1 MISYSK
7 SLNVKHTNSVRNVD
21 RVYGTIDSAAAKN
34 RNRICIDIH
43 RVDKEWKQNLQE
55 FCIQYSSDLPILST
69 VTYEVDNWESLWK
82 EKRAETFPTNIADTL
97 QQTNPVT
104 FPNIFTVLP
113 ILAVLPVT
121 TCTCERSVSSLR
133 LIKTYLRSRITQTRL
148 NGLASLYTQRNI
160 PIYANSVIDR
170 FSVKHKRRLALNN
183 ILQSD
188 TPPQDNDDI
197 VQSEMY

>member
-1 MISYSK
+1 MEA
-7 SLNVKHTNSVRNVD
+7 T
-21 RVYGTIDSAAAKN
+21 
-34 RNRICIDIH
+34 
-43 RVDKEWKQNLQE
+43 LQE
-55 FCIQYSSDLPILST
+55 FCIQYSSDLPNLST
-69 VTYEVDNWESLWK
+69 VTYEGDNWESLWK

-104 FPNIFTVLP
+104 FPNIFTVLT
-113 ILAVLPVT
+113 ILAVLPIT
-121 TCTCERSVSSLR
+121 TCTCERSASSLR
-133 LIKTYLRSRITQTRL
+133 LIKTYLRSRMTQTRL

-188 TPPQDNDDI
+188 TPPQDNHDI